1 MSNKAREQVRREQEL
16 VRRYIDK
23 NLSDDEIIEQMQ
35 ISEPTFYRIKK
46 KLRQQITK
54 TWEKENKDNTNNSHA
69 RLSRTLEY
77 CYRETKKIIDDH
89 NTKTSDRI
97 EAIKTLDVLAA
108 QIATLEDKGPIFTPT
123 LPSNK
128 VIPVTSKDMAV

>member
-46 KLRQQITK
+46 KLRNQITK
-54 TWEKENKDNTNNSHA
+54 TWEKENIDSIKHSKA

-77 CYRETKKIIDDH
+77 CYRETKKIIEDA
-89 NTKTSDRI
+89 NVKTSDRI
-97 EAIKTLDVLAA
+97 EAIKALDVLAA
-108 QIATLEDKGPIFTPT
+108 QIATLEEKGPIFTPT
-123 LPSNK
+123 LPNK
-128 VIPVTSKDMAV
+128 VIPITSTEVAV